1 MNLVNLCKVISVC
14 ALTKTGKLFYV
25 QDVRVVLCTGCDS
38 TFDGVYAGVDTLE
51 PGLVWERY
59 GTVVFFFF
67 LSEREE
73 FVRYMPSNGNR
84 ETVLG
89 FLYKKTAFNSFW
101 HKSVPLSGLT
111 RF

>member
-1 MNLVNLCKVISVC
+1 MFRTSGLY
-14 ALTKTGKLFYV
+14 YV
-25 QDVRVVLCTGCDS
+25 QAVTVPAN
-38 TFDGVYAGVDTLE
+38 GVYADVDTLE

-59 GTVVFFFF
+59 GTVGFFFY
-67 LSEREE
+67 LKERLL
-73 FVRYMPSNGNR
+73 VRYMPSNGIR
-84 ETVLG
+84 ESVLG